1 MSKVY
6 YNDVI
11 NFKEIELYDKK
22 SIFDTI
28 LEDRKGGLD
37 AKRFFLDHISPE
49 ELEQYDFSNLESL
62 RAFRRKCLTMDDP
75 LVRMGGCNMHPEYV
89 ERGLRYSGIKMC
101 DPEEQV
107 YGFFDRHEG
116 ILTYSPIL
124 PRFAEE
130 RDLIKFAREVYFTSL
145 SFEEIMLREV
155 DVADECML
163 HVDNY
168 KTSKDI
174 AKYGPYV
181 MESIS
186 KDEMINFIK
195 NANEGEKI
203 RNKALRY

>member
-1 MSKVY
+1 MDKVY

-11 NFKEIELYDKK
+11 NFKALEVDGEASL
-22 SIFDTI
+22 FDTI
-28 LEDRKGGLD
+28 LEDRKKGID
-37 AKRFFLDHISPE
+37 SKRFFLDYISPE
-49 ELEQYDFSNLESL
+49 ELEKYDFSDLESL

-89 ERGLRYSGIKMC
+89 EKGLRYSGIKMS
-101 DPEEQV
+101 DPNEV
-107 YGFFDRHEG
+107 FYGTFDRHNG
-116 ILTYSPIL
+116 ILTYSPIF

-155 DVADECML
+155 DVAEEYKL

-186 KDEMINFIK
+186 KDEMINFI
-195 NANEGEKI
+195 NDPSAGEKV
-203 RNKALRY
+203 RNKALKY